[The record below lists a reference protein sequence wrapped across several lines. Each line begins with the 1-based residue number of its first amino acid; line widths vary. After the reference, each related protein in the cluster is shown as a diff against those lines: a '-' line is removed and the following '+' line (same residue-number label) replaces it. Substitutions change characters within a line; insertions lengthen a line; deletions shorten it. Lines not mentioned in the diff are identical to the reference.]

1 MALVTPTH
9 NISTTCFRI
18 KECIIRGGEPVFSW
32 NGIVYGVCFSDSGYC
47 IARIDGNCEKMCST
61 PDDVLEYMV
70 GNDCL
75 RDVITK
81 VTVISRT
88 IQDKSLAYCL
98 QTIDITGFS
107 QIL

>member
-1 MALVTPTH
+1 MVVSLSLAGMALYM
-9 NISTTCFRI
+9 
-18 KECIIRGGEPVFSW
+18 GYVFLTV
-32 NGIVYGVCFSDSGYC
+32 GIVS
-47 IARIDGNCEKMCST
+47 ARIDGNCEKMCST

-88 IQDKSLAYCL
+88 I
-98 QTIDITGFS
+98 
-107 QIL
+107 